1 MGRTILFSL
10 FFLWGS
16 IYGCCATITDHP
28 NNATTKRYKVLIL
41 GGGVTG
47 VIAARTLHERGI
59 DDFLIVEARQEL
71 GGRMMTTT
79 FANRTVEQGPNWIQ
93 GTQEG
98 QGPAN
103 PLFVLANKHKIKTQ
117 FNDWFGS
124 VCTS

>member
-1 MGRTILFSL
+1 M
-10 FFLWGS
+10 
-16 IYGCCATITDHP
+16 
-28 NNATTKRYKVLIL
+28 
-41 GGGVTG
+41 TG